1 MSNARKLADGIK
13 SSADATAITIDSSE
27 RVGINETTPDQLLHV
42 NGGAANVIAKFE
54 STDPFS
60 AIMFTDDTGSAELGG
75 NGNDVVLMPAGTER
89 FRSLNDGR
97 FKSGE
102 VSYAQATATIHTTE
116 TRYYKLINYA
126 SGYMFDGVVQIQCN
140 RNGGFNQTAA
150 YRNYNAAIGGYSNAL
165 YGPFNG
171 TGDTGEG
178 GNGVIHLGN
187 DEAIYLKTSPSIYG
201 GQATCVLIGRIR
213 SWDYDGTYVTSAP

>member
-13 SSADATAITIDSSE
+13 SSANATSITIDSSE
-27 RVGINETTPDQLLHV
+27 RVGINESTPDRFFHV
-42 NGGAANVIAKFE
+42 NGGTTNTVAKFE
-54 STDPFS
+54 STDS
-60 AIMFTDDTGSAELGG
+60 VCSIDFTDNGGTAEIG
-75 NGNDVVLMPAGTER
+75 NEANDVVLFPAGTER

-102 VSYAQATATIHTTE
+102 VSYAQATGAIHTTE

-126 SGYMFDGVVQIQCN
+126 NGYMFDGVVQIQVN
-140 RNGGFNQTAA
+140 RNGGFNQTGAF
-150 YRNYNAAIGGYSNAL
+150 RNYNAAIGGYSNAL
-165 YGPFNG
+165 YGPFSG

-178 GNGVIHLGN
+178 GNAVIHLGN
-187 DEAIYLKTSPSIYG
+187 DEAIYLRTNPSIYG

-213 SWDYDGTYVTSAP
+213 TWNYDGTYVTSAP